1 MTDETRLTVIR
12 ELRADCPRLRCVI
25 ATGTDA
31 GADVIPAS
39 ALWETSPLENDV
51 AVRGEDAAAI
61 LYTSGTTGF
70 PKGVVLTHGGY
81 VLNAEAFAERVGLGR
96 DDVVLC
102 VLPLSH
108 LNAQRSSVLAA
119 IVAGAGLVVEERFS
133 ASRFWSRVREKR
145 VTFFSIM
152 PTIAATLLARSPSAL
167 DRAHDARLCVTPAS
181 ADLTRAFEERFGT
194 RLISTYGLTEG
205 MLNVMNFPE
214 PELRRVGAAGKPIAP
229 DVHQVRI
236 ADTDDHSVSAGTVG
250 EIVVRSPAVM
260 REYYKDAAATTAVLR
275 NGWLHTGDLGYL
287 DADGFLFFVGRK
299 KDMIRRGG
307 ENVAPAEIEGVLLG
321 HPKVADVAVVGIPD
335 PIREEEIK
343 AFVVLAAG
351 ETEASVPPRDLFEY
365 CAARLARFKVPHI
378 WSIAGAFLERP
389 RRSGCSA
396 ACLETAGRAARVFD
410 NPLFRER
417 VDSATRPAVRS
428 SDSEPGRT

>member
-1 MTDETRLTVIR
+1 M
-12 ELRADCPRLRCVI
+12 
-25 ATGTDA
+25 
-31 GADVIPAS
+31 
-39 ALWETSPLENDV
+39 
-51 AVRGEDAAAI
+51 
-61 LYTSGTTGF
+61 
-70 PKGVVLTHGGY
+70 
-81 VLNAEAFAERVGLGR
+81 
-96 DDVVLC
+96 LC

-108 LNAQRSSVLAA
+108 LNAQRSSVLRPSS
-119 IVAGAGLVVEERFS
+119 LCRFVVERFS

-335 PIREEEIK
+335 TIREEEIK

-365 CAARLARFKVPHI
+365 CAARLARFKVPRY
-378 WSIAGAFLERP
+378 LEY
-389 RRSGCSA
+389 RRSLPRTA
-396 ACLETAGRAARVFD
+396 ATLRVQRGLLETAGRAARVFD

-428 SDSEPGRT
+428 SDSEPGGHEKGRHHRHDASRRA